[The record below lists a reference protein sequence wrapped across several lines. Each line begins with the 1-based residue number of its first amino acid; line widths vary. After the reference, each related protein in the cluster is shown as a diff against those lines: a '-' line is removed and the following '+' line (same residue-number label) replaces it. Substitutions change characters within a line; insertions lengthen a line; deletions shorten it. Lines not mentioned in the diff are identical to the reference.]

1 MNLERERLQLEAM
14 GISPQKDVLSKSI
27 DTVRETIIDPKR
39 RTRRRGKA
47 VDWDEFYSKS
57 CATDNRFC
65 FWLCKSDGCV
75 TMRSTQIL
83 E

>member
-57 CATDNRFC
+57 
-65 FWLCKSDGCV
+65 
-75 TMRSTQIL
+75 
-83 E
+83 